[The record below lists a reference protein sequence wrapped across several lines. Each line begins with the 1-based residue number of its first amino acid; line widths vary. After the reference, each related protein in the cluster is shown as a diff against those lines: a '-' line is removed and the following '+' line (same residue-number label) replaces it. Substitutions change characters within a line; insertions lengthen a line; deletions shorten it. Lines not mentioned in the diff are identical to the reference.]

1 MNDVLDWEDL
11 RLFYQVASLGSLAAA
26 SAETGISS
34 PTIGRKMLELER
46 ATQRELFVR
55 RQTGYALAPDGKAL
69 FDRVA
74 SMQSAAGVVE
84 AWRSDAVPLPGVDIA
99 VDYWMARF
107 LAMNRAAIWS
117 AIDPFQ
123 LCIQTDE
130 HDANLLHRR
139 AHIMLARARPENG
152 NVALRKAPPI
162 AYAPYCARDFDQTY
176 DCNWIS
182 VGRGIL
188 GDPWANWASDQ
199 SSNWITFWTDTPAV
213 LLDMARAGAGRA
225 VLPCY
230 IGDQEPDLVR
240 AGDLIDDLFHENW
253 IVIHD
258 DERKRPEVR
267 AVIDRM
273 ADLMNQHADLLV
285 GKAGRSAL

>member
-123 LCIQTDE
+123 LCIQTEE
-130 HDANLLHRR
+130 HDATLLHRR
-139 AHIMLARARPENG
+139 AHIMLARSRPENG

-188 GDPWANWASDQ
+188 GDPWANWAADQ